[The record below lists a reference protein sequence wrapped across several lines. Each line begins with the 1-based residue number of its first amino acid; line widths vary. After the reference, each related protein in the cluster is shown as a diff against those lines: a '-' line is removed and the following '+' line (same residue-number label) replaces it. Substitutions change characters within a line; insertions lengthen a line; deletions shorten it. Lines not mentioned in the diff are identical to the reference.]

1 MPKPLTRIFAQR
13 VREAALAKGYS
24 INRLADF
31 AGLSRGFVSEMLREQ
46 KVPSLDTVERIAA
59 ALDVEPWRLLR
70 DERPPGTKTG
80 G

>member
-1 MPKPLTRIFAQR
+1 MPPLTRIFADR

-31 AGLSRGFVSEMLREQ
+31 AGLSRGFVSEMLRGQ

-59 ALDVEPWRLLR
+59 ALDVEAWRLLR
-70 DERPPGTKTG
+70 DEKAAQATTG
-80 G
+80 S